1 MTSHEFEKLLAKYSR
16 GQCTPAEEDFITQW
30 YNAIDSESRNDL
42 PVEVTARMRE
52 GAWERLNARVTAR
65 RGRPRF
71 RAVYGVAAVVT
82 ALVVAG
88 VSAFFLFG
96 DGDAGGLATDALF
109 VTPVGWLVRGNDCS
123 EPCAVLLADG
133 SEVTLQPG
141 STIRFP
147 EHFAADKREIQ
158 LTGEAFFDV
167 HRDTLRPFLVY
178 ANEVVTRVLGTSFT
192 ITAYTGAKEVTVAV
206 RTGKVSVYKQ
216 AAGVDKAEAAVILV
230 PNQQVVYNRINH
242 RVLKALVREP
252 QLVLDKPTL
261 FATEYDET
269 PVVKILEELE
279 MNYGIDISFDD
290 AALDGCMLTTSMADE
305 GLYER
310 IRIICEAIGARYA
323 LEGTS
328 IVITSEG
335 CTEK

>member
-1 MTSHEFEKLLAKYSR
+1 MTSHEFEKLLEKYSR

-30 YNAIDSESRNDL
+30 YNAIDRESRNDL
-42 PVEVTARMRE
+42 PDDFTARIRE
-52 GAWERLNARVTAR
+52 GAWVRLNARVARR
-65 RGRPRF
+65 RGRGF
-71 RAVYGVAAVVT
+71 RAVYRVAAVVM
-82 ALVVAG
+82 ALVVVG
-88 VSAFFLFG
+88 VCAFFLFA
-96 DGDAGGLATDALF
+96 DGDTGGLAADTSF
-109 VTPVGWLVRGNDCS
+109 VAPAGWLVRGNDCP

-133 SEVTLQPG
+133 SEVMLQPG

-167 HRDTLRPFLVY
+167 RRDTLRPFLVY

-216 AAGVDKAEAAVILV
+216 ASGVDSADAAVILV
-230 PNQQVVYNRINH
+230 PNQRAVYNRMNH

-279 MNYGIDISFDD
+279 MNYGIDIAFDEGT
-290 AALDGCMLTTSMADE
+290 LNGCMLTTSMSDE

-335 CTEK
+335 CTDK